1 MPSSRR
7 FLFRT
12 ALCAAALV
20 AAWIAAPGAASAADY
35 PARPITL
42 IVPFPPG
49 GGSDAHMRVLADLAS
64 KHLGQPIVIEN
75 KGGAAGT
82 LGPATMAAT
91 AKPDGYTIS
100 QMPATLYRLPFIQRT
115 SFDPKKDFTYII
127 QLTGY
132 AFGVAVKADAPWKTW
147 KEFLDYAKANPGKVS
162 YSSSGSGGSLHVT
175 MEQIAK
181 QQGIQWVHVPYKGGG
196 EQNAALLGGHTTAAA
211 ASTGTFG
218 PLVDAG
224 ELRLLV
230 VWTPERLK
238 RFPDVPTLRE
248 EGIDMVTTSPYG
260 IGGPKGMDPA
270 VVKTLHDAFRK
281 AMQDPVHD
289 ELIAKLSFI
298 DDYLDSEAY
307 EKFAMQLIDHEKAVV
322 EELGL
327 AKK

>member
-1 MPSSRR
+1 MPVSRR
-7 FLFRT
+7 SLFGM
-12 ALCAAALV
+12 ALSAAVL
-20 AAWIAAPGAASAADY
+20 AAGLAAAPGGVAAADY
-35 PARPITL
+35 PTRPITL

-49 GGSDAHMRVLADLAS
+49 GGTDTHMRVLADLAS
-64 KHLGQPIVIEN
+64 KHLGQPIAIEN

-100 QMPATLYRLPFIQRT
+100 QLPATLYRLPFIQKT

-147 KEFLDYAKANPGKVS
+147 KEFLEYAKANPGKVS
-162 YSSSGSGGSLHVT
+162 YSSSGAGGTLHVT

-181 QQGIQWVHVPYKGGG
+181 HQGIQWVHVPYKGGG

-218 PLVDAG
+218 ALADAG
-224 ELRLLV
+224 KLRLLV

-248 EGIDMVTTSPYG
+248 EGIDLVATSPYG
-260 IGGPKGMDPA
+260 IGGPAGMDPA
-270 VVKTLHDAFRK
+270 IVKTLHDAFRK
-281 AMQDPVHD
+281 AMQEPAHD
-289 ELIAKLSFI
+289 EVMQKIGFVE
-298 DDYLDSEAY
+298 DYLDTEAY
-307 EKFAMQLIDHEKAVV
+307 EKFVLRFMDEQKAMV